1 MARRRKSLD
10 EQIHSLDGQIDKQQ
24 SKLDMLLQQKKELI
38 SKKQEEEIGELFRF
52 MKDNN
57 MSARDIYN
65 LVEQNKETEQ

>member
-52 MKDNN
+52 MKDNS
-57 MSARDIYN
+57 MSAQDIYN